1 MSIDEATPQEWD
13 NTSKKTYVIN
23 PVTKP
28 AHYNKGGI
36 EAIDYIKQQLGTGF
50 GDYCSG
56 NVMKYLHRYKYKNGV
71 EDLRKARQ
79 YLDWLIEDMVNEGY

>member
-1 MSIDEATPQEWD
+1 MSIDEATPEEW
-13 NTSKKTYVIN
+13 NRASASTVVIN

-36 EAIDYIKQQLGTGF
+36 EAIDYIKQQLGIGF

-71 EDLRKARQ
+71 EDLKKARQ
-79 YLDWLIEDMVNEGY
+79 YLDWLIEDIGNESN